1 MARTIN
7 TVKTMTTKN
16 KEDMTYNERLD
27 SVGIK
32 RIYPDGITDNSI
44 VNWGTVKV
52 ELEYNGKR
60 IIRPTAES
68 VIRVVKREFGLDM

>member
-7 TVKTMTTKN
+7 TNKVMATRN
-16 KEDMTYNERLD
+16 KEDMTFNERLEA
-27 SVGIK
+27 VGVNTL
-32 RIYPDGITDNSI
+32 YPDGFNHDTIT
-44 VNWGTVKV
+44 NWNMVKV